1 MKNKFFGNLELKGDC
16 WIGKESVFLFEK
28 NREFEVQIKS
38 LGNHLS
44 EIQENC
50 ISLYKENQVANE
62 QKALE
67 ALLAY
72 YLINYE
78 SIAERI
84 DLPENY
90 RKEYVSSSDLRHLMK
105 ITTVFFDEKG
115 NYGWIGICSFE
126 KNGIAFFLSESDVR
140 VINPTQLRNLHK
152 INDLEL
158 GLLIHNGKNCW
169 KGLEQ
174 HRFFGELEYLE
185 IELEGGETES
195 ISDVQKKAYAT
206 YHEKKENHFRDL
218 SRLLL
223 GVYTGDEKK
232 ADEMMQMDGVNLVI
246 NEVIL
251 KTLYIDK
258 EGNYGWICHTAWNN
272 QYLGVLLSEDQIQV
286 MRVDELRSFSK
297 KEKVRDGVLG
307 LLFPSYMG
315 YDKTIIVRMDGKIHT
330 LPLTIRADEKCLND
344 KMRDAYQKYLE
355 MNGTLWEKIKDVT
368 LEYFLSSYN
377 WFSSILKLPETLKK
391 ENVSRDSVMTL
402 ITFTELFIDDEGR
415 IAWLCESPTTEDG
428 LAFEF
433 TKGEIELISQ
443 GDII

>member
-1 MKNKFFGNLELKGDC
+1 MKNNFFGNLELKGDC

-38 LGNHLS
+38 IGDHLS

-126 KNGIAFFLSESDVR
+126 KNGIAFLLSESDVR

-158 GLLIHNGKNCW
+158 GLLIHNGKNYW

-174 HRFFGELEYLE
+174 HHFLGELENLE
-185 IELEGGETES
+185 IEFEGEETED

-206 YHEKKENHFRDL
+206 YREKKETHFHDL
-218 SRLLL
+218 SRMLL
-223 GVYTGDEKK
+223 GVYMGDDQK
-232 ADEMMQMDGVNLVI
+232 ADGIMGEINVVMKGLVPK
-246 NEVIL
+246 IL
-251 KTLYIDK
+251 CIDK
-258 EGNYGWICHTAWNN
+258 EGNYGWICYTEWNN

-315 YDKTIIVRMDGKIHT
+315 YDKTIIVRMAGKIRI

-344 KMRDAYQKYLE
+344 KMRDAYRKYLE
-355 MNGTLWEKIKDVT
+355 INGTLWEEIKDVT

-377 WFSSILKLPETLKK
+377 WFSSFLKLPETLKK
-391 ENVSRDSVMTL
+391 ENVTRDSVMTL

-433 TKGEIELISQ
+433 TTGEIELITQ
-443 GDII
+443 PEII